1 MCGVWGDGQ
10 GGERNKAFVGEASLA
25 MGELLF
31 GDDVN
36 GTTSH
41 EPNDVLYI
49 AFTGSE
55 AVPGATGAAWA
66 AATKE
71 EFVDSINGLC
81 DKLIKRITAS
91 ST

>member
-1 MCGVWGDGQ
+1 MWGDGQ

-31 GDDVN
+31 GDAISGD
-36 GTTSH
+36 TSH
-41 EPNDVLYI
+41 EPNDVMYI
-49 AFTGSE
+49 AFTGSD
-55 AVPGATGAAWA
+55 AVPGANGAAWA